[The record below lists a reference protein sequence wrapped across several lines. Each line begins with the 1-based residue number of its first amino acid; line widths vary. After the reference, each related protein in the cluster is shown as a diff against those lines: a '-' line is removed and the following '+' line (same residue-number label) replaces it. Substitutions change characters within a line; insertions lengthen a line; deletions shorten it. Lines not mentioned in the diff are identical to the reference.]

1 METSKGLYRVGCR
14 MSLHSALQ
22 ASKPQTLSPKQQTLC
37 PGTTS
42 LVPWCSA
49 TAATSAD
56 LGKSGL
62 KCPEPYILQTVVT
75 ILGITIAKKKKKRST
90 DSLRTV
96 IIVIIGIF
104 VIMVIMVIYTLS
116 PKSLDPKTKKKTCI
130 FSIPCRVTLPQV
142 PALAGFFWLKRLRSF
157 STSSPCSS
165 QT

>member
-14 MSLHSALQ
+14 KSLRSALQ

-62 KCPEPYILQTVVT
+62 KCPEPYILQTIVT
-75 ILGITIAKKKKKRST
+75 ILGITIMIVVVW
-90 DSLRTV
+90 TV
-96 IIVIIGIF
+96 IIVIIGIL
-104 VIMVIMVIYTLS
+104 VVMVIMVIHTLS
-116 PKSLDPKTKKKTCI
+116 TKSCVPPKKNMHRQHPL
-130 FSIPCRVTLPQV
+130 
-142 PALAGFFWLKRLRSF
+142 
-157 STSSPCSS
+157 
-165 QT
+165 